1 MVVVVEVE
9 VEEVSLEDRVATSPP
24 EEDPC
29 RTWVGRVTPEEVQA
43 G

>member
-1 MVVVVEVE
+1 MVVVVVVEVE
-9 VEEVSLEDRVATSPP
+9 VSLEVQGETSPP

-29 RTWVGRVTPEEVQA
+29 RTWEGRVTLEEALA